1 MKKNKDNRKS
11 HHWNTKS
18 VYEEVTAKG
27 NIHKWMLKL
36 VSKNLRRNNMF
47 LLSKYLP
54 QDIFNNKGKNS
65 NITVQKSGKQYLIQ
79 VTKVNITKNK
89 MY

>member
-1 MKKNKDNRKS
+1 
-11 HHWNTKS
+11 
-18 VYEEVTAKG
+18 
-27 NIHKWMLKL
+27 
-36 VSKNLRRNNMF
+36 MF
-47 LLSKYLP
+47 LISKYLP